1 MKMIDNF
8 TKEIIKK
15 IDNNLRFKNFEVDW
29 FENKSILNFVFDEQ
43 QGEDTT
49 QNTTKVKIIITH
61 SQMYYSQVKDRRKDY
76 IFRIRGNRLR
86 NFKKGNSLENILEV
100 VVKTLEDYYILPTI
114 EEKIYNIEKDIEG
127 FDLTF
132 TMGLC

>member
-1 MKMIDNF
+1 MIDNF

>member
-1 MKMIDNF
+1 MIDNF

-49 QNTTKVKIIITH
+49 QNTNKVKIIITH

>member
-1 MKMIDNF
+1 MIDNF

-132 TMGLC
+132 TIGLC